1 MTAGN
6 STFTVR
12 VTDASNQSASAPL
25 QIMVSAPPAPTIS
38 TTSLPTGTVRQ
49 AYAATLAASGGK
61 PPYAWTVSAGTLPA
75 GLSLA
80 ADGAISGTP
89 TTAGVSPFTVRVTD
103 SATQSS
109 TRQLQITINAP
120 PAPNITS
127 STLPAG
133 TVGQP
138 YSATLA
144 ATGGTPPYSWTASGG
159 TLPEGVSLGAN
170 GAVSGTP
177 IAVGNFTFTAN
188 VTDAA
193 NQSSTRQLQITINPP
208 ALTISTSS
216 LPGGTVGQSYAR
228 SLTASGGTPP
238 YAWAVSAGT
247 LPAGLA
253 LAADGAISGTPT
265 TAGASTF
272 TIRVT
277 DAASQSATRQ
287 LQITISAPAAPSIS
301 TNALPA
307 GTVGQAYTGTLTAT
321 GGTPPYTWTASAG
334 TFPQGLT
341 LNANGSISGS
351 PTAAGTFDFTARVT
365 DSASQSATRQLQI
378 RVNAPAV
385 PSISTTTLA
394 PGTVGQAYTGSIAA
408 SGGTPPYSWTASAGT
423 FPQGLALGAN
433 GAISGTPTTAG
444 SFDFT
449 ARVTDAADQSATR
462 QLRIVINAAIAPLS
476 ITTTA
481 VSIATV
487 GAEYNQTLSATGGRP
502 PYAWSVGSG
511 SLPAGLTLS
520 AAGRISGTPSA
531 AGSFPVVLRVSDAD
545 SRTAERPV
553 TITVAA
559 SLAIPACPAA
569 TGLVGTNYAAPL
581 TATGGAPPY
590 SWSVTSGQLP
600 PGLSLTSSTGA
611 ISGTPILSGAFNFTL
626 NVSDAAARFATRTCT
641 VTIAS
646 ALQILTEVVPDAT
659 TRAPYSFTLRAVGG
673 TAPYRWTTVAGSLPP
688 GLLLDESLGA
698 ITGQPSQ
705 QGRFTFTVQLTDASG
720 GSAQR
725 IYTAA
730 VATGIAIPSCPPAA
744 AMVGRAYEGTLAA
757 AGGQAPYSWS
767 IVSGSLPA
775 GMALASRRGSFPD
788 LQLRRARLSSRFAYP
803 TRLAL
808 PPIVPVP
815 SRSFPN

>member
-1 MTAGN
+1 M
-6 STFTVR
+6 
-12 VTDASNQSASAPL
+12 
-25 QIMVSAPPAPTIS
+25 
-38 TTSLPTGTVRQ
+38 
-49 AYAATLAASGGK
+49 
-61 PPYAWTVSAGTLPA
+61 
-75 GLSLA
+75 
-80 ADGAISGTP
+80 
-89 TTAGVSPFTVRVTD
+89 
-103 SATQSS
+103 
-109 TRQLQITINAP
+109 
-120 PAPNITS
+120 
-127 STLPAG
+127 
-133 TVGQP
+133 
-138 YSATLA
+138 
-144 ATGGTPPYSWTASGG
+144 
-159 TLPEGVSLGAN
+159 
-170 GAVSGTP
+170 
-177 IAVGNFTFTAN
+177 
-188 VTDAA
+188 
-193 NQSSTRQLQITINPP
+193 
-208 ALTISTSS
+208 
-216 LPGGTVGQSYAR
+216 
-228 SLTASGGTPP
+228 
-238 YAWAVSAGT
+238 
-247 LPAGLA
+247 
-253 LAADGAISGTPT
+253 
-265 TAGASTF
+265 
-272 TIRVT
+272 
-277 DAASQSATRQ
+277 
-287 LQITISAPAAPSIS
+287 
-301 TNALPA
+301 
-307 GTVGQAYTGTLTAT
+307 
-321 GGTPPYTWTASAG
+321 
-334 TFPQGLT
+334 T

-449 ARVTDAADQSATR
+449 VRVTDAADQSATR
-462 QLRIVINAAIAPLS
+462 QLRIVINAAISPLS

-559 SLAIPACPAA
+559 SLTIPACPAA

-641 VTIAS
+641 VTISS

-725 IYTAA
+725 TYTAA
-730 VATGIAIPSCPPAA
+730 VATGIAIPSCPPAV

-757 AGGQAPYSWS
+757 AGGQAPYTWS

-775 GMALASRRGSFPD
+775 GVVACFGDRGSF
-788 LQLRRARLSSRFAYP
+788 RTSNYGGHG
-803 TRLAL
+803 
-808 PPIVPVP
+808 
-815 SRSFPN
+815 

>member
-1 MTAGN
+1 MKSVRSLSRLLLLAALVAWAAFAQGKPKIETKSDLPDGRAGGPYLTNLEARGGEQPYTWEITAGSLPQGLTLLNITGTIAGIPTTAGEYRFTVQVRSGEDSDSMQFRIVIASLQPLSVQTNNLANGIVGAVYSASLAASGGTEPYAWSVSAGSLAAGLTLNPSSGVISGTPTTAGVSDFTATVTDATNQTATRQLRITINAPPVSLSTTALPGATVGQAYTANLSASGGTPPYGWTLSAGNLPSGLSLGANGAITGTPMTAGN

-25 QIMVSAPPAPTIS
+25 QIMVSAPPAPMIS

-49 AYAATLAASGGK
+49 SYAATLAASGGK

-365 DSASQSATRQLQI
+365 DSASQSRD
-378 RVNAPAV
+378 APAPNQSERARSSIDLHYYARPWYGR
-385 PSISTTTLA
+385 PSLY
-394 PGTVGQAYTGSIAA
+394 GQHSCV
-408 SGGTPPYSWTASAGT
+408 
-423 FPQGLALGAN
+423 
-433 GAISGTPTTAG
+433 
-444 SFDFT
+444 
-449 ARVTDAADQSATR
+449 RR
-462 QLRIVINAAIAPLS
+462 HAAIQLDCFGRN
-476 ITTTA
+476 
-481 VSIATV
+481 VSS
-487 GAEYNQTLSATGGRP
+487 GARPGRKRSDFGYADNCGKFRFHRPRDRCGRSVRNP
-502 PYAWSVGSG
+502 PT
-511 SLPAGLTLS
+511 PDRDQRRHS
-520 AAGRISGTPSA
+520 AA
-531 AGSFPVVLRVSDAD
+531 
-545 SRTAERPV
+545 
-553 TITVAA
+553 
-559 SLAIPACPAA
+559 
-569 TGLVGTNYAAPL
+569 
-581 TATGGAPPY
+581 
-590 SWSVTSGQLP
+590 
-600 PGLSLTSSTGA
+600 
-611 ISGTPILSGAFNFTL
+611 
-626 NVSDAAARFATRTCT
+626 
-641 VTIAS
+641 
-646 ALQILTEVVPDAT
+646 
-659 TRAPYSFTLRAVGG
+659 
-673 TAPYRWTTVAGSLPP
+673 
-688 GLLLDESLGA
+688 
-698 ITGQPSQ
+698 
-705 QGRFTFTVQLTDASG
+705 
-720 GSAQR
+720 
-725 IYTAA
+725 
-730 VATGIAIPSCPPAA
+730 
-744 AMVGRAYEGTLAA
+744 
-757 AGGQAPYSWS
+757 
-767 IVSGSLPA
+767 
-775 GMALASRRGSFPD
+775 
-788 LQLRRARLSSRFAYP
+788 
-803 TRLAL
+803 
-808 PPIVPVP
+808 
-815 SRSFPN
+815 